1 MAWSSV
7 CWRLFPPRVAT
18 DSSERPEMDLF
29 SPTREKFELELLD
42 MAESGELFNKMGS
55 DAG

>member
-1 MAWSSV
+1 
-7 CWRLFPPRVAT
+7 
-18 DSSERPEMDLF
+18 MDLF